1 MLTIEEYLKKI
12 FEIVR
17 IEAQLEEIKRISIC
31 YPTDQ
36 NVQNRTS
43 KLNVR
48 LDKIKRELDKELK
61 PVELAPVEQ
70 YIEVELQYM
79 K

>member
-1 MLTIEEYLKKI
+1 MLTIETYLQKI

-36 NVQNRTS
+36 NIQNRTS
-43 KLNVR
+43 KLHER
-48 LDKIKRELDKELK
+48 LDKIRKELDKELK

-70 YIEVELQYM
+70 YIEVELQYL

>member
-1 MLTIEEYLKKI
+1 MLTIEEYLSDA
-12 FEIVR
+12 FQLVR
-17 IEAQLEEIKRISIC
+17 IDAQLEELRRISTC
-31 YPTDQ
+31 VPPTPMIQD
-36 NVQNRTS
+36 RED
-43 KLNVR
+43 KLYAKRDKIKTR
-48 LDKIKRELDKELK
+48 LDKEFK